1 LPTPASLPL
10 TEMLHTVV
18 WAEASWLAAA
28 MAMTW
33 ENFMLMGG
41 RRWFFGKDGW
51 LEENVEMEEFE

>member
-1 LPTPASLPL
+1 
-10 TEMLHTVV
+10 VV